1 MLEGQGPGVGGRG
14 LDDSASTP
22 LTPTTEDAGTADAIP
37 PTPSPR
43 PLPPEVMAALHQ
55 GLVDALG
62 ADWVYADDRCRAYRV
77 DDLAPALV
85 AAPGEAEQVAAAL
98 ALANAAGAAVI
109 PWGGGSAMALGY
121 PPRAADLAL
130 DLRRLN
136 QVLAYEPADL
146 TLSVQVG
153 VSFAALDAVL
163 AAHGQRLALDCP
175 RPEVATLGGLVASN
189 LSGPRRHRYG
199 TARDA
204 LIGVRAAHPDGTLTR
219 GGGMVVKNVSGYD
232 MMKLYVG
239 SLGTLAV
246 IVELNFKLAPRPP
259 ADGTAVLTFA
269 ALDPA
274 LAAAEALLASQLV
287 PSAVVVLDGAV
298 ASGLGVRPPEPP
310 DSMESSAGAGAALAV
325 RFEGLDVTTERQVRE
340 VCQRASG
347 WGAAEAHALAPP
359 AAAAFWDGLLAFQS
373 LDADPLNSALLKLSV
388 VPSDLPEVM
397 AGVAEVAGQVDLRC
411 LRFADAGSGMIY
423 LRVGQPEDHLPAVF
437 AWALWALQTELV
449 RRWGQSVVLSCP
461 TVAKENLPLWG
472 REPAGLA
479 VMRDLKARFDPG
491 GILNPGRYVGRI

>member
-1 MLEGQGPGVGGRG
+1 MATEPQSPAPTRQSL
-14 LDDSASTP
+14 AS
-22 LTPTTEDAGTADAIP
+22 DA
-37 PTPSPR
+37 
-43 PLPPEVMAALHQ
+43 LAALQ
-55 GLVDALG
+55 QRLVGALG
-62 ADWVYADDRCRAYRV
+62 ADWVYADERCRAYRV

-85 AAPGEAEQVAAAL
+85 AAPGSADEVAATL
-98 ALANAAGAAVI
+98 TLANETGAAVI
-109 PWGGGSAMALGY
+109 PWGGGSAMTLGY

-130 DLRRLN
+130 DLRRLS

-146 TLSVQVG
+146 TLAVQAG

-175 RPEVATLGGLVASN
+175 RPTAATLGGLVAAN
-189 LSGPRRHRYG
+189 LFGPRRFRYG
-199 TARDA
+199 TARDV

-246 IVELNFKLAPRPP
+246 IVELNFKLAPRPL
-259 ADGTAVLTFA
+259 ADGSAVLTFA
-269 ALDPA
+269 TLDAA
-274 LAAAEALLASQLV
+274 LAAAESLLASQLL

-298 ASGLGVRPPEPP
+298 ASGLGVRPAAARE
-310 DSMESSAGAGAALAV
+310 GAALAA
-325 RFEGLDVTTERQVRE
+325 RFEGLEVTTARQVHA
-340 VCQRASG
+340 VCERAG
-347 WGAAEAHALAPP
+347 TWDALEARALPED
-359 AAAAFWDGLLAFQS
+359 AAAAFWDGLLAFQT
-373 LDADPLNSALLKLSV
+373 LDADPHNSALLKLSV
-388 VPSDLPEVM
+388 VPSDLPLVM

-411 LRFADAGSGMIY
+411 LRFADAGSGIIY
-423 LRVGQPEDHLPAVF
+423 VRVGQPEDSLPAVF

-479 VMRDLKARFDPG
+479 VMRELKARFDPG

>member
-1 MLEGQGPGVGGRG
+1 
-14 LDDSASTP
+14 
-22 LTPTTEDAGTADAIP
+22 
-37 PTPSPR
+37 
-43 PLPPEVMAALHQ
+43 
-55 GLVDALG
+55 VDALG

-77 DDLAPALV
+77 DDLSPALV
-85 AAPGEAEQVAAAL
+85 AAPGSADDVAAAL
-98 ALANAAGAAVI
+98 ALAHEVGAAVI

-121 PPRAADLAL
+121 PPRAADLVL
-130 DLRRLN
+130 DLRRLS

-146 TLSVQVG
+146 TLSVQAG

-175 RPEVATLGGLVASN
+175 RPETATLGGLVATN

-199 TARDA
+199 TARDV
-204 LIGVRAAHPDGTLTR
+204 LIGVRAANPDGTLTR

-246 IVELNFKLAPRPP
+246 VVELNFKLAPRPP
-259 ADGTAVLTFA
+259 ADGTAVLIFGSLEA
-269 ALDPA
+269 ALT
-274 LAAAEALLASQLV
+274 AAEALLASQLI

-298 ASGLGVRPPEPP
+298 AGGLGIAVP
-310 DSMESSAGAGAALAV
+310 SAGASQPGAALAA
-325 RFEGLDVTTERQVRE
+325 RFEGVDVTTERQVRE
-340 VCQRASG
+340 ACERASA
-347 WGAAEAHALAPP
+347 WGAAESGALPAP
-359 AAAAFWDGLLAFQS
+359 AAATFWEGLLAFQT
-373 LDADPLNSALLKLSV
+373 LDANPMNSALLKLSV
-388 VPSDLPEVM
+388 LPSDLPAVM
-397 AGVAEVAGQVDLRC
+397 AGVAEIASQVDLRC

-472 REPAGLA
+472 REPVGLA
-479 VMRDLKARFDPG
+479 VMRELKARFDPR

>member
-1 MLEGQGPGVGGRG
+1 M
-14 LDDSASTP
+14 
-22 LTPTTEDAGTADAIP
+22 
-37 PTPSPR
+37 
-43 PLPPEVMAALHQ
+43 
-55 GLVDALG
+55 DALG
-62 ADWVYADDRCRAYRV
+62 ADWVYAGERCAAYRV
-77 DDLAPALV
+77 DDLTPALV
-85 AAPGEAEQVAAAL
+85 AAPGSAEEVVAVL
-98 ALANAAGAAVI
+98 ALANEAGAAVI
-109 PWGGGSAMALGY
+109 PWGGGTAMALGY

-130 DLRRLN
+130 DLRRLS
-136 QVLAYEPADL
+136 QVVAYEPADL
-146 TLSVQVG
+146 TLAVQAG

-175 RPEVATLGGLVASN
+175 RPETATLGGLVAAN
-189 LSGPRRHRYG
+189 LSGPRRFRYG

-246 IVELNFKLAPRPP
+246 IVELNFKLSPRPP
-259 ADGTAVLTFA
+259 ADGTAVLSFA
-269 ALDPA
+269 ALDAA
-274 LAAAEALLASQLV
+274 LVAAESLLASQLL
-287 PSAVVVLDGAV
+287 PCAVVVLDGVV
-298 ASGLGVRPPEPP
+298 AGGLGVRP
-310 DSMESSAGAGAALAV
+310 SASGSPGTAGAALAA
-325 RFEGLDVTTERQVRE
+325 RFEGAEVTTARQVRE
-340 VCQRASG
+340 VCSRAG
-347 WGAAEAHALAPP
+347 VWGAADARALAAD
-359 AAAAFWDGLLAFQS
+359 AAATFWDGLLAFQT
-373 LDADPLNSALLKLSV
+373 LDADPRNSALLKLSV
-388 VPSDLPEVM
+388 VPSDLPAVM

-411 LRFADAGSGMIY
+411 LQFADAGSGIIY
-423 LRVGQPEDHLPAVF
+423 LRVGQPEDALPAVF

-479 VMRDLKARFDPG
+479 VMRELKARFDPS

>member
-1 MLEGQGPGVGGRG
+1 
-14 LDDSASTP
+14 
-22 LTPTTEDAGTADAIP
+22 
-37 PTPSPR
+37 
-43 PLPPEVMAALHQ
+43 MAADTLVALQ
-55 GLVDALG
+55 PRLVDALG
-62 ADWVYADDRCRAYRV
+62 ADWVYADERCRAYRV
-77 DDLAPALV
+77 DDLTPGLV
-85 AAPGEAEQVAAAL
+85 AAPGSAEQVAAAL
-98 ALANAAGAAVI
+98 ALANEVGAAVI

-130 DLRRLN
+130 DLRRLS

-146 TLSVQVG
+146 TLSVQAG

-175 RPEVATLGGLVASN
+175 RPEAATLGGLVAAN
-189 LSGPRRHRYG
+189 LAGPRRLRYG
-199 TARDA
+199 TVRDM

-232 MMKLYVG
+232 MMKLYTG

-246 IVELNFKLAPRPP
+246 MVELNFKLAARPP
-259 ADGTAVLTFA
+259 AEGTAVLAFASLEA
-269 ALDPA
+269 ALV
-274 LAAAEALLASQLV
+274 AAEALLASQLL
-287 PSAVVVLDGAV
+287 PCAVVVLDGAV
-298 ASGLGVRPPEPP
+298 ASGLGALGPGTGGGP
-310 DSMESSAGAGAALAV
+310 GAAALAV
-325 RFEGLDVTTERQVRE
+325 RFEGMDVTTDRQVRE
-340 VCQRASG
+340 ACARVSD
-347 WGAAEAHALAPP
+347 WGAADARALP
-359 AAAAFWDGLLAFQS
+359 ADVAAAFWGGLLAFQA
-373 LDADPLNSALLKLSV
+373 LDADPHNGALLKLSV
-388 VPSDLPEVM
+388 LPSDLAGLM
-397 AGVAEVAGQVDLRC
+397 AGVAEVCAQVDLRC
-411 LRFADAGSGMIY
+411 LQFADAGSGIIY

-479 VMRDLKARFDPG
+479 VMRELKERFDPR